1 MNNLNFLVDVLK
13 DSPVF
18 KTLEKNVKPGRTVC
32 ASGLSTINKSNIIYA
47 LCRLKGVTAFCLA
60 SDEKEAQTLCNDLS
74 CMGLRAYV
82 YPVRDFN
89 FLDFQSRSHEY
100 EHARLK
106 VLLKLLNHECDVA
119 IACVDAAAQLTVPRN
134 VLEQSVIEFE
144 EGRELS
150 LEKATKAL
158 TLLGY
163 ERFDAV
169 EGSGQF
175 SLRGGILD
183 FFMPDS
189 DYPVRC
195 EFWGDEIT
203 NLSYFDIETQRRFK
217 KADKITLSP
226 STEIVIE
233 DRAALADKIE
243 HKAKLLRSKNSAKAK
258 EKLFS
263 EAELIR
269 SGAMIANADKFIN
282 QIYDKP
288 ESLFDYLDRNTLVF
302 ASEFTAIQERGK
314 SMDFISNET
323 LMQGFEDGTLCRG
336 FDRFALTFNECTEF
350 LQSHGTIVLENFVHG
365 SMPIK
370 LSEIISFST
379 KQLSAWGGSYKQLK
393 EDVDGLFTPESRGV
407 IFAGTERAAKN
418 LCDTFNADGIN
429 AVYSE
434 GADKISK
441 GELLVMQGAL
451 SAGFEYPSQKFFAI
465 TYSQVSYRPEK
476 SKKKKKKTG
485 QEIYSLSELTPG
497 DYVVHNVHGIGVFG
511 GIRKI
516 DTHGVIKDY
525 IKIDYAKGDVLYVP
539 VTQLDMVAKYIGPK
553 EDSRVKLSRLGSGDW
568 QKAKARVKTSV
579 KDIAKE
585 LIELYSQRMKAK
597 GYAFSA
603 DNEWQRDFE
612 LSFEYDETPDQLH

>member
-13 DSPVF
+13 ESPVF

-203 NLSYFDIETQRRFK
+203 DLSYFDIETQRRFK

-288 ESLFDYLDRNTLVF
+288 ESLFDYLDRNT
-302 ASEFTAIQERGK
+302 S
-314 SMDFISNET
+314 
-323 LMQGFEDGTLCRG
+323 
-336 FDRFALTFNECTEF
+336 F
-350 LQSHGTIVLENFVHG
+350 LRPNLLQFRNGESQWT
-365 SMPIK
+365 
-370 LSEIISFST
+370 
-379 KQLSAWGGSYKQLK
+379 LSAMKPLCKALRTELFAEVLTALRSHSTNVPSFCKVTEQSCLK
-393 EDVDGLFTPESRGV
+393 TLFTEVCLSSCRKSSAFQQNSSRHGAV
-407 IFAGTERAAKN
+407 R
-418 LCDTFNADGIN
+418 IN
-429 AVYSE
+429 S
-434 GADKISK
+434 
-441 GELLVMQGAL
+441 
-451 SAGFEYPSQKFFAI
+451 
-465 TYSQVSYRPEK
+465 
-476 SKKKKKKTG
+476 
-485 QEIYSLSELTPG
+485 
-497 DYVVHNVHGIGVFG
+497 
-511 GIRKI
+511 
-516 DTHGVIKDY
+516 
-525 IKIDYAKGDVLYVP
+525 
-539 VTQLDMVAKYIGPK
+539 
-553 EDSRVKLSRLGSGDW
+553 
-568 QKAKARVKTSV
+568 
-579 KDIAKE
+579 
-585 LIELYSQRMKAK
+585 
-597 GYAFSA
+597 
-603 DNEWQRDFE
+603 
-612 LSFEYDETPDQLH
+612 